1 MLEIKLNKNFH
12 IRCGNWESKDLTKQ
26 QILYAAKDAIVS
38 LEIFYALVLLRRA
51 NRHSLFDLTDSF
63 EINKELITYWV
74 KLHSLSDEH
83 DFSVFT
89 YSHSSDILNEL
100 DFSLPSEFT
109 LTKPATW
116 LVELA
121 YSLCQGI
128 TDTSYKYK
136 LPSYV
141 KQNIANVQSRALST
155 KASTKPYKHQCRE
168 KPLYENCFLLGPD
181 KTVLATVN
189 RSKAQWYIT
198 KGLGEYVFLAVIGIH
213 LTSSQPAFT
222 CYKLTIETLTRY
234 RFGVFNVNFEHIFS
248 HFVLLFLLST
258 FKMQLPAG
266 LMQNVQKRSNIL

>member
-128 TDTSYKYK
+128 NDTSYKYK

-155 KASTKPYKHQCRE
+155 KASKKPYKHQCRE

-181 KTVLATVN
+181 QTVLATVN

-222 CYKLTIETLTRY
+222 CCKLTIETLTRY
-234 RFGVFNVNFEHIFS
+234 RFGVFNVNFEHIIS
-248 HFVLLFLLST
+248 HFVLPFLLPT

>member
-51 NRHSLFDLTDSF
+51 NRHSLFDLTNSF
-63 EINKELITYWV
+63 EKNKELITYWV
-74 KLHSLSDEH
+74 KLHSLSDEYN
-83 DFSVFT
+83 FNVFT

-100 DFSLPSEFT
+100 DISLPSEFT
-109 LTKPATW
+109 VTTPAAW

-136 LPSYV
+136 LPSNV
-141 KQNIANVQSRALST
+141 KQNIPNVQSRAFST
-155 KASTKPYKHQCRE
+155 KTSAKPYKHQCRE

-189 RSKAQWYIT
+189 KSKAQWYVT
-198 KGLGEYVFLAVIGIH
+198 KGLGECGFLPVVGM
-213 LTSSQPAFT
+213 
-222 CYKLTIETLTRY
+222 Y
-234 RFGVFNVNFEHIFS
+234 
-248 HFVLLFLLST
+248 ST
-258 FKMQLPAG
+258 H
-266 LMQNVQKRSNIL
+266 